1 MRRLVS
7 PVPIAVVLAVIALL
21 ALLAYGVSS
30 TGTDASIEEAIA
42 SGERPR
48 APAITLPRLD
58 GRGTGSL
65 GDYRGRVVVLNY
77 WASWC
82 DPCRAESPLLERWHR
97 RIARRGG
104 TVLGIDVLD
113 VTSDAQAFVRRYGLT
128 YPMLRDAEGE
138 TQRRRVRRLHAAG
151 CRRGGERSR
160 RRVRHRGRGDDG
172 VAPADR
178 TRERDHRD
186 HCCRAPGAGRAGAWG
201 AR

>member
-30 TGTDASIEEAIA
+30 TGNDASIEEAIA

-48 APAITLPRLD
+48 APAIALPRLD

-65 GDYRGRVVVLNY
+65 GEHRGRVVVLNY

-113 VTSDAQAFVRRYGLT
+113 VTSDARAFVRRYGLT
-128 YPMLRDAEGE
+128 YPMLRDADGE
-138 TQRRRVRRLHAAG
+138 TQREFGVVAYPETLVIDRAGRIAAVERGPVDEAFMRREVEPLLSE
-151 CRRGGERSR
+151 ERS
-160 RRVRHRGRGDDG
+160 
-172 VAPADR
+172 
-178 TRERDHRD
+178 
-186 HCCRAPGAGRAGAWG
+186 
-201 AR
+201 